1 MTSGALWRDQQIYAL
16 PESMPESMHESIFE
30 FMPDQMSPML
40 PDFHKIYYVI

>member
-16 PESMPESMHESIFE
+16 PESMPESIFE

-40 PDFHKIYYVI
+40 PDFHKTDYVI